1 MASKQLV
8 LPMPD
13 VLNSNFDLPVDIYF
27 MKDWDL
33 MTCNLTWRRRGA
45 LEKEKGMR
53 EEGRR
58 GERLRGEQERREI
71 DNGL

>member
-1 MASKQLV
+1 MASNQLV

-33 MTCNLTWRRRGA
+33 MTCNLTWRRGGA
-45 LEKEKGMR
+45 LEKEERNK
-53 EEGRR
+53 GRR
-58 GERLRGEQERREI
+58 EKRGKTGGEQKRREI